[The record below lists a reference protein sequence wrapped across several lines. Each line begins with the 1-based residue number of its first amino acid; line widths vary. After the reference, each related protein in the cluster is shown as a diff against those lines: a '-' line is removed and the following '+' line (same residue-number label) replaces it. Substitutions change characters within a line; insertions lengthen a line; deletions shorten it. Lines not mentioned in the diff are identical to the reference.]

1 MEHVENTVSF
11 IVVETR
17 KIATLA
23 DDEFGNF
30 HSQHFPFAYKSQPI
44 CWYCI
49 QSKENEELCADI
61 GTV

>member
-44 CWYCI
+44 C
-49 QSKENEELCADI
+49 
-61 GTV
+61 